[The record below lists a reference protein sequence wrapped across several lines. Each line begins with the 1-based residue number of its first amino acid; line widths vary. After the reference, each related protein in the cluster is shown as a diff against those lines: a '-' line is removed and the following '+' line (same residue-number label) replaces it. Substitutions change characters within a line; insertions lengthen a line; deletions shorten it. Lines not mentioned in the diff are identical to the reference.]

1 MYSPAKSFSSDG
13 FDVKTLKPGYM
24 TYTFDAVSLAH
35 LIHHPPPSLSQQLL
49 LTQFVNKF
57 M

>member
-24 TYTFDAVSLAH
+24 TYTFDTVSLAH
-35 LIHHPPPSLSQQLL
+35 LIHHPPPPLSTVVTHTIRQ
-49 LTQFVNKF
+49 
-57 M
+57 

>member
-35 LIHHPPPSLSQQLL
+35 LIHHPLPLSTVVTHTIRQ
-49 LTQFVNKF
+49 
-57 M
+57 